1 MGVVVRFNM
10 AAAVSY
16 TESPEFLDLTAQSN
30 SNAANWVKFVA
41 GFQDGTYGYLVTY
54 NTGLVIRFSL
64 ASYGDVEEISLT
76 NSNPLIGG
84 LKVGDTGHF
93 FFESG
98 MYWEQMALINNAT
111 STDQFRATTPWTSYD
126 AVFAGESIY
135 VLGTTGSYSTVI
147 ALCQDWRNRQETLR
161 SCSQEVSQY
170 GLTSSLESYTSTG
183 SQFTDDVHVY
193 MLPGGG
199 TEVVRIGL
207 APNAANNLQVS
218 FMTIPTSGSATLYFN
233 GGFHDGNYGYWVPGS
248 GSTMVLRFD
257 LETFS
262 SGTYMDLSIFPSG
275 SDFQD
280 GFASDGYGYLLPR
293 MYGVIFRF
301 LTSDF
306 TNTSLV
312 EQLDLTLTNSRL
324 RSFSGGV
331 HDGTYGYL
339 APYQDDMSSNLE
351 LLVRFKLDFTEV
363 MTLDLSLA
371 DTELRGF
378 TGIFTDGTY
387 GYLYPGVN
395 YKVGRFTLSTMLSAD
410 VVSLTVAM
418 SYYMTG
424 IAGSSYGYLVPSPS
438 SSSQV
443 SRMDLATFALGTDA
457 VVDSGVSS
465 WYFAEGS
472 NYDIFFRS
480 SANYSRIYK
489 FCEVASSASSSCDGQ

>member
-1 MGVVVRFNM
+1 
-10 AAAVSY
+10 
-16 TESPEFLDLTAQSN
+16 
-30 SNAANWVKFVA
+30 
-41 GFQDGTYGYLVTY
+41 
-54 NTGLVIRFSL
+54 
-64 ASYGDVEEISLT
+64 
-76 NSNPLIGG
+76 
-84 LKVGDTGHF
+84 
-93 FFESG
+93 
-98 MYWEQMALINNAT
+98 
-111 STDQFRATTPWTSYD
+111 
-126 AVFAGESIY
+126 
-135 VLGTTGSYSTVI
+135 
-147 ALCQDWRNRQETLR
+147 
-161 SCSQEVSQY
+161 
-170 GLTSSLESYTSTG
+170 
-183 SQFTDDVHVY
+183 

-457 VVDSGVSS
+457 VAVGCRVGTSQKAATTT
-465 WYFAEGS
+465 F
-472 NYDIFFRS
+472 S
-480 SANYSRIYK
+480 SALVPTTRGST
-489 FCEVASSASSSCDGQ
+489 SSARPLVGDS